1 MQTPVRRNEWLK
13 GFVFLYSE
21 VSSKKFSA
29 SDAKGPRSFSRFL
42 VRLSELSV
50 RMIMKQISLL
60 LRHLESEV
68 SSGRFGYGL
77 VH

>member
-1 MQTPVRRNEWLK
+1 MADRNEGAQAL
-13 GFVFLYSE
+13 VSVESHRE

-68 SSGRFGYGL
+68 RIGIFNCRL
-77 VH
+77 VHS